1 MAMTWQRPGPY
12 QPPWTGPPPQRVS
25 PGVLA
30 GVSAWRLLI
39 VVFALYGFSDA
50 TGWTK
55 NWAGLSQQ
63 ASLATGII
71 YTFLLLYPLFT
82 GGRRHEPESPW
93 LRGAT
98 TVLLLLVMGT
108 FFGVMGGDFDEQPFE
123 HVWTPLVVL
132 IDWIFVG
139 RNQART
145 KWWYPL
151 TWIAFPLA
159 YLVYFLSAEV
169 YRKLYKFLNPTKSGF
184 AGTIIGFLLAVIA
197 VGFLLYGLAKLR
209 EMFAGRSLATQPQGP
224 SPISAPFPAQG
235 PGFGPQPGPGQ
246 AGYGPQPGY
255 GPPPTGPQP
264 AYGPPL
270 SGPQPAY
277 GPPLSGPQP
286 GYGPPPTG
294 PQAVPGPPPGQGP
307 PPGYGPPPG
316 PPRQ

>member
-1 MAMTWQRPGPY
+1 MAMTWQQPGPY
-12 QPPWTGPPPQRVS
+12 QPPWSGPPPQRVS

-50 TGWTK
+50 TGWTR

-63 ASLATGII
+63 ASLATGIF

-82 GGRRHEPESPW
+82 GGRRHEPSSPW

-108 FFGVMGGDFDEQPFE
+108 FFGVMGGDLDEQPFE
-123 HVWTPLVVL
+123 HIWTPLVVL

-169 YRKLYKFLNPTKSGF
+169 YRKLYKFLNPTKSSF
-184 AGTIIGFLLAVIA
+184 AATVISFLVAVIA
-197 VGFLLYGLAKLR
+197 VGYLLYGIAKLR
-209 EMFAGRSLATQPQGP
+209 EMIAGRGGPAGPPAQGP

-235 PGFGPQPGPGQ
+235 GYGPGPG
-246 AGYGPQPGY
+246 Y
-255 GPPPTGPQP
+255 
-264 AYGPPL
+264 
-270 SGPQPAY
+270 
-277 GPPLSGPQP
+277 GPQP

-307 PPGYGPPPG
+307 PPGYGPPQG
-316 PPRQ
+316 PPRY